1 MSKEDQPEAVSDPFM
16 DALNDVV
23 DVLPGGGGAAP
34 DGVLGALHEGGGST
48 PADSDSRPA
57 NKNNKNVVRYRKRSF
72 EEDLALAK
80 KNEATTLE
88 RFLPY
93 TDESDDKYNA
103 NIDSWYGAAAHP
115 YLESVVERA
124 GLELKI
130 AERDGSG
137 VDAAKNKL
145 RAKQRDLADSVEE
158 YKKLKSGDFIWTD
171 AGLTPTPTEEE
182 VGDTGFVSESNFRTT
197 DTPHVQ
203 DTGTPYEAAE
213 QELAP
218 AAAAPTSNPPMV
230 RSDAPFSAKEAD
242 TFIAKIM
249 APYGRAELEESEP
262 IERSYMERDLRAFT
276 MRADPTSN
284 YFASTAPIS
293 DHERY
298 RYKQTVPEPVGPD
311 ETLLMAPLGLLPK
324 RERALDPYFKTHRDE
339 RHSGTRFSE
348 TEFALSTLSPEQ
360 KLAVY
365 SKLQNSMIESED
377 YLKTT
382 FNRYN
387 AALNAWKTYEA
398 ERVGATG
405 DSYAEAAMAD
415 AGTLKQRADDTY
427 NQFYTAEA
435 DANSKRQAFDDV
447 ARALTEQSSRD
458 KIDWNQVTEGPVV
471 QGRESFGIQRIG
483 ELPGL
488 SLALGKIDIPK
499 SHMAFRELESP
510 NADTSNP
517 AYDDVK
523 GSIGNILPEDK
534 PQALAY
540 YQRLSELR
548 GQEEVKASQLSGAI
562 KRIQAKRK
570 GRSIE
575 YPIRT
580 RMVSGSS
587 IPWMRR
593 RNEGDGEIGANYG
606 KLSFDEEALFRQKY
620 VAEANA
626 ARIGFLQR
634 VVKDVINERDGI
646 TPR

>member
-34 DGVLGALHEGGGST
+34 DGVLGALPEGGGST

-57 NKNNKNVVRYRKRSF
+57 NNNNKNVVRYRKRSF

-230 RSDAPFSAKEAD
+230 RSDAPFSAEEAD

-262 IERSYMERDLRAFT
+262 IKSSPIWDKVVDLSIRT
-276 MRADPTSN
+276 DPTSSR
-284 YFASTAPIS
+284 FASMGEIS
-293 DHERY
+293 DIERY
-298 RYKQTVPEPVGPD
+298 RHIQRQQIPTDLQEAIIRPPWKS
-311 ETLLMAPLGLLPK
+311 LPN
-324 RERALDPYFKTHRDE
+324 RERAMDPYFKTHRDE
-339 RHSGTRFSE
+339 SQDGTRFSE
-348 TEFALSTLSPEQ
+348 TEFALSTLGPEQ

-377 YLKTT
+377 YLKAT

-387 AALNAWKTYEA
+387 AALNAWKKYEVS
-398 ERVGATG
+398 RIGATG
-405 DSYAEAAMAD
+405 DAYAEVAISD
-415 AGTLKQRADDTY
+415 AGTLKQRADNAY

-435 DANSKRQAFDDV
+435 DANSKRKAFDDV

-471 QGRESFGIQRIG
+471 QGRESVGIQRIG

-488 SLALGKIDIPK
+488 SLALEKIEIPK
-499 SHMAFRELESP
+499 ERMSFSKLKSSD
-510 NADTSNP
+510 NDTSNS
-517 AYDDVK
+517 AYAEVK
-523 GSIGNILPEDK
+523 GSIESVLPQEK
-534 PQALAY
+534 GQALAY
-540 YQRLSELR
+540 YQRLSALR
-548 GQEEVKASQLSGAI
+548 DEEDVKANKLSGAI
-562 KRIQAKRK
+562 KRIQGKRS
-570 GRSIE
+570 GRSAV
-575 YPIRT
+575 YPTQT
-580 RMVSGSS
+580 RQLSSES
-587 IPWMRR
+587 IPWMRDR
-593 RNEGDGEIGANYG
+593 YTTEGYLESKG